1 MKKTLSYLVLLVGT
15 VFCLLSCE
23 ADGDGGDSYL
33 EGRYVLQSAEYSL
46 TFNSTQGVYDK
57 DLIHADYLLDVP
69 NKVYKP
75 KEGGGILPETF
86 SDKEWKRIMI
96 KFAEDFAPV
105 GFEFEKNG
113 KVYVALPEEWYAD
126 VEYWDWWFEA
136 DDLDDI
142 AIPIGYSVKND
153 IITFSA
159 LGEKSPFF
167 KILSNTGNKLV
178 VELTKQAREE
188 TGEYLSED
196 MGTGFKVTVESC
208 TIVYKKQ

>member
-1 MKKTLSYLVLLVGT
+1 MVCRL
-15 VFCLLSCE
+15 
-23 ADGDGGDSYL
+23 
-33 EGRYVLQSAEYSL
+33 
-46 TFNSTQGVYDK
+46 
-57 DLIHADYLLDVP
+57 
-69 NKVYKP
+69 
-75 KEGGGILPETF
+75 
-86 SDKEWKRIMI
+86 
-96 KFAEDFAPV
+96 
-105 GFEFEKNG
+105 
-113 KVYVALPEEWYAD
+113 
-126 VEYWDWWFEA
+126 EYWDWWFDA

-208 TIVYKKQ
+208 TLVYKKQ

>member
-1 MKKTLSYLVLLVGT
+1 MKKILSILLL
-15 VFCLLSCE
+15 FSAALCLLSCE
-23 ADGDGGDSYL
+23 KDGDGGDSYL

-46 TFNSTQGVYDK
+46 TVNSTQGVYDK

-69 NKVYKP
+69 NKVYGP
-75 KEGGGILPETF
+75 KEGGSIIPNSIIE
-86 SDKEWKRIMI
+86 KEWKRIMI

-159 LGEKSPFF
+159 LGEKSPYF